1 MSGIALS
8 SPRLR
13 VIFGNAEHDSD
24 SWEAV
29 EVQTIGRDMQDAEE
43 MLARNGLGRLTDMPI
58 TGSACAAYYALKRT
72 GKRAGDW
79 DTFQREYIEVQPVDG
94 QVIADPT
101 KTAPENGRPSR

>member
-13 VIFGNAEHDSD
+13 VIFGNPEHDAD
-24 SWEAV
+24 TWESV
-29 EVQTIGRDMQDAEE
+29 EVQTIGKDMQEAEE
-43 MLARNGLGRLTDMPI
+43 LLARNGLGKLTDMPI
-58 TGSACAAYYALKRT
+58 TGSACAAYYALRRT

-79 DTFQREYIEVQPVDG
+79 ATFQREYIEVQPVDG

-101 KTAPENGRPSR
+101 KTAPENTRP